1 VVLYNGKNAEGG
13 GDPDLGPNA
22 YAAGEALFDGHD
34 PARLLAQAEHPDL
47 KPVMPYEKTGQ
58 YVAGTTF
65 AEGLVYF
72 HGGWFLYYGCA
83 DSLVG
88 VVTAPKA
95 AFAGPGAQPGVVQD
109 SGGVS
114 HGKGEPQLVILDTD
128 IGDDIDDAFA
138 LGLALKSPELKLLGV
153 TTAYGDTELRAR
165 LTNRLLWGVGLREL
179 LVMPGVP
186 TQHSNVFTQAAYAL
200 SIPPCCGTYG
210 VIGVSILYAGQKG
223 IDYARLAEQ
232 VKNDDAVGFLLDQ
245 IQAHPG
251 EITLIA
257 IGPLN
262 NVEAAIKRD
271 PETFRKLK
279 RVVMMGGSVYRGY
292 DGRDGERRP
301 PDAEWN
307 INRDPAGARA
317 LLASGVPV
325 FMMPLDSTQIHL
337 ETKEREEIFAHG
349 SPLTDQLTLLYHQ
362 WKAGTAGHPD
372 APTLFD
378 PVAVTY
384 AIRPDLCPATP
395 MRLEVDDKGF
405 TRPVDGA
412 PNAQVCLKS
421 DEQGFL
427 GLLLARLTGD
437 AGR

>member
-1 VVLYNGKNAEGG
+1 M
-13 GDPDLGPNA
+13 
-22 YAAGEALFDGHD
+22 AAGICGG
-34 PARLLAQAEHPDL
+34 LAGA
-47 KPVMPYEKTGQ
+47 
-58 YVAGTTF
+58 
-65 AEGLVYF
+65 
-72 HGGWFLYYGCA
+72 
-83 DSLVG
+83 
-88 VVTAPKA
+88 
-95 AFAGPGAQPGVVQD
+95 GAQPGAVQD

-138 LGLALKSPELKLLGV
+138 LALTLRCPQLKILGI
-153 TTAYGDTELRAR
+153 TTAFGDTELRAR
-165 LTNRLLWGVGLREL
+165 LLDRYLHAVGRGDIAVEA
-179 LVMPGVP
+179 GIA
-186 TQHSNVFTQAAYAL
+186 TAHDNVFTQAAYAQQW
-200 SIPPCCGTYG
+200 PAQKHPDG
-210 VIGVSILYAGQKG
+210 V
-223 IDYARLAEQ
+223 E
-232 VKNDDAVGFLLDQ
+232 FLLSQ
-245 IQAHPG
+245 IRAHPG

-262 NVEAAIKRD
+262 NVQAAIERD
-271 PETFRKLK
+271 PATFRKLK
-279 RVVMMGGSVYRGY
+279 RVVMMGGSIYRGY

-412 PNAQVCLKS
+412 PNVQVCLKS
-421 DEQGFL
+421 DEDGFL
-427 GLLLARLTGD
+427 ALLLARLTGD
-437 AGR
+437 DRR